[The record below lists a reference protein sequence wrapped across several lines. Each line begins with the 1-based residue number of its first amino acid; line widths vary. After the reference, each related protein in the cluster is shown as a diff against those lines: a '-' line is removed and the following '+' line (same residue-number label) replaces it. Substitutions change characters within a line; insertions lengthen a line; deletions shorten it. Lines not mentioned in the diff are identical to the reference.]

1 MQIIGRMPEAI
12 RRKEVHIRRNPSLV
26 PPYTGY
32 TDYRGLHHFESHPTD
47 IAMAIVQQVEAE
59 GQFPHAH

>member
-1 MQIIGRMPEAI
+1 MLIEGRMPEAI

-32 TDYRGLHHFESHPTD
+32 TDYRGLHHFESHPRQAALLTNRRGMVCFRTQ
-47 IAMAIVQQVEAE
+47 IA
-59 GQFPHAH
+59 